1 MLLSLLFI
9 IKGCCPLPPTPVVRR
24 PTCEMLREIV
34 FGRYLMSTSLSER
47 CKKNAKSSRQL
58 GFNSMAVKD
67 GRLRAAARSEALTS
81 LSEWSKKN
89 AKSSCQLGSKHPSP
103 RFNSMAV
110 KDGRLRAAAR
120 SEGQMSLSE
129 RCNPSPGPQKNVLMK
144 IRRKWVKKVRPCK
157 IFMMYLLSP

>member
-34 FGRYLMSTSLSER
+34 FGRYLTSTSLSER

-110 KDGRLRAAAR
+110 KDGRLRALRGWKASGCLLNGQRRMPRAAA
-120 SEGQMSLSE
+120 SSGKSTLPHALE
-129 RCNPSPGPQKNVLMK
+129 
-144 IRRKWVKKVRPCK
+144 
-157 IFMMYLLSP
+157 